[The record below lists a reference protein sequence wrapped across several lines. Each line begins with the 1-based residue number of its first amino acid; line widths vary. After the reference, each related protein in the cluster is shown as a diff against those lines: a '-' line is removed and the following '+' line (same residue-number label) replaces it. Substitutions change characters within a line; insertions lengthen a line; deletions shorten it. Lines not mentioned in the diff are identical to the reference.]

1 MQVILHLGG
10 GRGEVGMQGTLALHL
25 GGGGGGGRGDASA
38 SCEKRKTNAS
48 ILISF
53 VSFVQIIFY
62 PIKFQIQKGQHFNLL
77 FFVGQQL
84 QKYWIPPA
92 GRSWVEPNFNN
103 SNRLAGGQPASPQ
116 IYLALA
122 FGGGGEGVGMQG
134 TLALHLGGG
143 EGATQMQVN
152 LHFSFK

>member
-1 MQVILHLGG
+1 MQVVLHW
-10 GRGEVGMQGTLALHL
+10 
-25 GGGGGGGRGDASA
+25 GGGGDAQCKVHWPCIWGGEGAGERGDASA

-62 PIKFQIQKGQHFNLL
+62 PIKFQIQKGQHVDSL
-77 FFVGQQL
+77 FFVGQQS

-122 FGGGGEGVGMQG
+122 FGGGSDPHARQ
-134 TLALHLGGG
+134 LA
-143 EGATQMQVN
+143 
-152 LHFSFK
+152 FCK

>member
-1 MQVILHLGG
+1 MQVILHLGEGGSWNARYIGLAFGG
-10 GRGEVGMQGTLALHL
+10 GRGGE
-25 GGGGGGGRGDASA
+25 RGDASA
-38 SCEKRKTNAS
+38 SCEKRKTNTS

-84 QKYWIPPA
+84 QKYWIPSA

-122 FGGGGEGVGMQG
+122 FGGEGRGRG
-134 TLALHLGGG
+134 WNARYIGLAFLGGWRG
-143 EGATQMQVN
+143 Q
-152 LHFSFK
+152 SKCK

>member
-1 MQVILHLGG
+1 MAVLYLINASYLALGVG
-10 GRGEVGMQGTLALHL
+10 GVGMQGTLALHL
-25 GGGGGGGRGDASA
+25 GGEGGERGDASA

-84 QKYWIPPA
+84 QKYWIPSA

-122 FGGGGEGVGMQG
+122 FGREGKGLECKVHWACIWWVGNPNASE
-134 TLALHLGGG
+134 LA
-143 EGATQMQVN
+143 
-152 LHFSFK
+152 FFF

>member
-1 MQVILHLGG
+1 MEKLISGCYYFDKCKLSCIGEGG
-10 GRGEVGMQGTLALHL
+10 GDAQCKVHWPCIWGGE
-25 GGGGGGGRGDASA
+25 RGDASA
-38 SCEKRKTNAS
+38 SCEKRKTNTS

-122 FGGGGEGVGMQG
+122 
-134 TLALHLGGG
+134 LGGA
-143 EGATQMQVN
+143 EGATRMQVN